1 MDYKKVEK
9 LSNGEWV
16 LTEVKKEFGNYPGF
30 YRNLP
35 PGSACPTFRVDV
47 PPFSLAETE
56 EELLEKLRE
65 AETNL
70 PENPLPGIGAAIES
84 GSFWKNIRYLPV
96 VSGEDRE
103 EFFKEE
109 GIPYKK
115 FLDLT
120 VSVRGFLPGGE
131 ASVLIRKEHLAL
143 MGKTEEELFEVAYKN
158 LEETPPSICF
168 RAEEEEGMAPIVA
181 IRSQYSDDAYG
192 ARIILRQNLPEEIEG
207 LGARF
212 FVVGSKGELVLF
224 PYFVSDEDAAE
235 LRRVHETITSNPEIL
250 SPGDFVNTTV
260 YEVEDGEIRIAE

>member
-1 MDYKKVEK
+1 MDYKKVEN

-16 LTEVKKEFGNYPGF
+16 LTEVKKEYGNYPGF

-65 AETNL
+65 AEAIL
-70 PENPLPGIGAAIES
+70 PENLLPGVEDAVVS
-84 GSFWKNIRYLPV
+84 GVFWENLRYLPV
-96 VSGEDRE
+96 ISGETRE

-115 FLDLT
+115 FLNLV

-131 ASVLIRKEHLAL
+131 TSVLIRKEHLAL
-143 MGKTEEELFEVAYKN
+143 IGKTEEDLFEVAYKN

-168 RAEEEEGMAPIVA
+168 KSEEEGLATIVV
-181 IRSQYSDDAYG
+181 IRSQYGDDAYG
-192 ARIILRQNLPEEIEG
+192 ARIILRRNLPEEVEG
-207 LGARF
+207 LGSRF
-212 FVVGSKGELVLF
+212 FVIGSKGVLVLF
-224 PYFVSDEDAAE
+224 PYIVSEEDVAE
-235 LRRVHETITSNPEIL
+235 LRRVHEAIASNPEIL
-250 SPGDFVNTTV
+250 PPEDFVNTTV
-260 YEVEDGEIRIAE
+260 YEVVDGEIRIAG